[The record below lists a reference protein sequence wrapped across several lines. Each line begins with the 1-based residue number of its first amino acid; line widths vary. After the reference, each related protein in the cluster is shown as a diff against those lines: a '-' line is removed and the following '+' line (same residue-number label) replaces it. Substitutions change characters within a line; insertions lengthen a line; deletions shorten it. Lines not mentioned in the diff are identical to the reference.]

1 MKYLK
6 KYLSYKES
14 ILVDLAYQ
22 DVVELVESLT
32 IWHDALLS
40 ALSAEE
46 VDIFDT
52 FNLPVDDFKDM
63 LDLDALENNVE
74 FINSLSSIALKK
86 SALQH
91 SDDYSTFLNKPC
103 KFMFIYGIN
112 RNELENPDYLLFQSW
127 NETLDRWEEIK
138 CYKVLGDAK
147 RFYDKLSS
155 KTIEILD
162 GSEKYIYQTSNG
174 NEWVLQNSEKENDV
188 FRKTF
193 RKKELD
199 DFLDKKR
206 YKVSII

>member
-6 KYLSYKES
+6 KYLTYKES

-22 DVVELVESLT
+22 DVIELVESLT

-40 ALSAEE
+40 AISAEE
-46 VDIFDT
+46 VDMFDT
-52 FNLPVDDFKDM
+52 FNLPVDDFKDK

-127 NETLDRWEEIK
+127 NETLDKWEEVK
-138 CYKVLGDAK
+138 SYKINDEVK
-147 RFYDKLSS
+147 KFYDKLSS
-155 KTIEILD
+155 RTIELVD
-162 GSEKYIYQTSNG
+162 GDQNYIYTTDNG
-174 NEWVLQNSEKENDV
+174 NEWILQNSDKENDIYQKV
-188 FRKTF
+188 FRKDEF
-193 RKKELD
+193 QDFIKERKIKIN
-199 DFLDKKR
+199 
-206 YKVSII
+206 II

>member
-6 KYLSYKES
+6 NYTLYKES

-22 DVVELVESLT
+22 DVIELVESLT

-46 VDIFDT
+46 VDMFDT
-52 FNLPVDDFKDM
+52 FNLPVDDFKDK
-63 LDLDALENNVE
+63 LDLDALESNVE

-127 NETLDRWEEIK
+127 NETLDKWEEVK
-138 CYKVLGDAK
+138 SYKINDEVK
-147 RFYDKLSS
+147 KFYDKLSS
-155 KTIEILD
+155 RKIELVD
-162 GSEKYIYQTSNG
+162 GDQNYIYTTNNG
-174 NEWVLQNSEKENDV
+174 NEWVLQNSDKENDIYKKV
-188 FRKTF
+188 FRKEEF
-193 RKKELD
+193 QDFIKERK
-199 DFLDKKR
+199 
-206 YKVSII
+206 IIVNII

>member
-6 KYLSYKES
+6 KYLTYKES

-22 DVVELVESLT
+22 DVIELVESLT

-46 VDIFDT
+46 VDMFDT
-52 FNLPVDDFKDM
+52 FNLPVDDFKDK
-63 LDLDALENNVE
+63 LDLDALESNVE

-127 NETLDRWEEIK
+127 NETLDKWEEVK
-138 CYKVLGDAK
+138 SYKINDEVK
-147 RFYDKLSS
+147 KFYDKLSS
-155 KTIEILD
+155 RTIELVD
-162 GSEKYIYQTSNG
+162 GDQNYIYTTNNG
-174 NEWVLQNSEKENDV
+174 NEWVLQNSDKENDIYKKV
-188 FRKTF
+188 FRKEEF
-193 RKKELD
+193 QDFIKERKI
-199 DFLDKKR
+199 
-206 YKVSII
+206 KVNII

>member
-63 LDLDALENNVE
+63 LDLDA
-74 FINSLSSIALKK
+74 
-86 SALQH
+86 
-91 SDDYSTFLNKPC
+91 
-103 KFMFIYGIN
+103 
-112 RNELENPDYLLFQSW
+112 
-127 NETLDRWEEIK
+127 
-138 CYKVLGDAK
+138 
-147 RFYDKLSS
+147 
-155 KTIEILD
+155 
-162 GSEKYIYQTSNG
+162 
-174 NEWVLQNSEKENDV
+174 
-188 FRKTF
+188 
-193 RKKELD
+193 
-199 DFLDKKR
+199 
-206 YKVSII
+206 

>member
-6 KYLSYKES
+6 NYTLYKES

-22 DVVELVESLT
+22 DVIELVESLT

-46 VDIFDT
+46 VDMFDT
-52 FNLPVDDFKDM
+52 FNLPVDDFKDK

-127 NETLDRWEEIK
+127 NETLDKWEEVK
-138 CYKVLGDAK
+138 SYKINDEVK
-147 RFYDKLSS
+147 KFYDKLSS
-155 KTIEILD
+155 RTIELVD
-162 GSEKYIYQTSNG
+162 GDQNYIYTTNNG
-174 NEWVLQNSEKENDV
+174 NEWVLQNSDKENDIYKKV
-188 FRKTF
+188 FRKEEF
-193 RKKELD
+193 QDFIKERKI
-199 DFLDKKR
+199 
-206 YKVSII
+206 KVNII